1 MTSAIIQYKNQEIKV
16 FLTPLQ
22 WRIVKMLEK
31 YPKGLTRGL
40 YNERGSLMKRLN
52 KARTTIYDNL
62 VKLQRMGIVENYTRN
77 DGTEG
82 RPKKY
87 WKLTERGDFK

>member
-1 MTSAIIQYKNQEIKV
+1 MVRAILQYKTESVNV
-16 FLTPLQ
+16 FLTPIQ

-31 YPKGLTRGL
+31 YPKGLTRGH

-52 KARTTIYDNL
+52 KARTTIYNNL
-62 VKLQRMGIVENYTRN
+62 EKLQEIGIVENYTIN

-82 RPKKY
+82 RPKTY
-87 WKLTERGDFK
+87 WRLKNKVI